1 MGELHPQMKVAI
13 EDFETMLR
21 HMGLTGFRSPDPAAT
36 RALLAAMAA
45 PTDSLPPIHRV
56 EDRTIPGPAG
66 ALAVRIY
73 HPSDAANLSALV
85 WFHGG
90 GWVLGSLDNG
100 DFPCRQLANDANCV
114 VVSVD
119 YRLAPEYC
127 FPAAIDDCLA
137 ATQWVAVAA
146 EELGIDAARIA
157 VAGDSAGANLAACVA
172 YRAREEG
179 PQLVYQLLIYPVTDA
194 DFARPS
200 YVENGTGYRLTQDDM
215 QWFWDCYTPDRAD
228 RTNPAVAPIHATD
241 LAGLPPAHVITA
253 EFDPLRDEGEAYA
266 AALQAAGVPTEAI
279 RYDGLIHGFYVLP
292 TAEPVEGVLAAQQ
305 RAAAVLRQ
313 AFSVA

>member
-1 MGELHPQMKVAI
+1 MGELHPQMRAAI
-13 EDFETMLR
+13 DEFESMLR
-21 HMGLTGFRSPDPAAT
+21 DMGLTGFRSPDPAAT

-45 PTDSLPPIHRV
+45 PAELLPPIYSV
-56 EDRTIPGPAG
+56 ENHTIPGPGG
-66 ALAVRIY
+66 ALAIRLY
-73 HPSDAANLSALV
+73 RPSDVPNLPVLV

-90 GWVLGSLDNG
+90 GWVLGNLDNG
-100 DFPCRQLANDANCV
+100 DFPCRQLANDAHCV

-119 YRLAPEYC
+119 YRLAPEDR

-137 ATQWVAVAA
+137 ATQWVALAA
-146 EELGIDAARIA
+146 QELGVDAERIA
-157 VAGDSAGANLAACVA
+157 VAGDSAGGNLAACVA
-172 YRAREEG
+172 YRARTEG
-179 PQLVYQLLIYPVTDA
+179 PKLVYQLLIYPVTDA

-200 YVENGTGYRLTQDDM
+200 YVAYSTGYRLTLDDM
-215 QWFWDCYTPDRAD
+215 QWFWDCYTPELVDRCD
-228 RTNPAVAPIHATD
+228 PGVAPVHAAD

-292 TAEPVEGVLAAQQ
+292 TAEPVAGTIAAQQ
-305 RAAAVLRQ
+305 RAAAALRH
-313 AFSVA
+313 AFGN

>member
-1 MGELHPQMKVAI
+1 MGELHPQMRVAI
-13 EDFETMLR
+13 EDFEAMLR
-21 HMGLTGFRSPDPAAT
+21 DMGLTGFRSPDPAAT

-45 PTDSLPPIHRV
+45 PAASLLPIYSV
-56 EDRTIPGPAG
+56 ADRTIPGPAG
-66 ALAVRIY
+66 ALVVRIY
-73 HPSDAANLSALV
+73 RPSAAVNLPVLV

-119 YRLAPEYC
+119 YRLAPEDC

-146 EELGIDAARIA
+146 DELGVDAARIA

-179 PQLVYQLLIYPVTDA
+179 PKLVYQLLIYPVTDA

-200 YVENGTGYRLTQDDM
+200 YVENGAGYRLTLDDM
-215 QWFWDCYTPDRAD
+215 QWFWECYTPDPAD
-228 RTNPAVAPIHATD
+228 RTNPHVAPLHAPD

-266 AALQAAGVPTEAI
+266 AALQAAGVPTEAV

-292 TAEPVEGVLAAQQ
+292 TAEPVEDIAAAQQ

-313 AFSVA
+313 AFRVE